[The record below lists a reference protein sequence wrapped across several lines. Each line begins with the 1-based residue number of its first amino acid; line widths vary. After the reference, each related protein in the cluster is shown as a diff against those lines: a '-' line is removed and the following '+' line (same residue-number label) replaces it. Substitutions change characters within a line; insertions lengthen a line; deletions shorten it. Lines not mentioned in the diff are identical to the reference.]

1 MKEWEKGAFFFVLSA
16 VAAVWT
22 GCSDV
27 ASAPPPGGSFDATAE
42 MTPDV
47 DAPATPDGSL
57 PDCSNPAVAIDAPLG
72 EAGDGSTC
80 SMASVW
86 SSDSATLRLTIS
98 AGMRP
103 CPVPLYYEFSPA
115 TQMLLRIGCF
125 DVAQVIRLSDAE
137 NDRLWAE
144 VSALRTTCEEDCLD
158 STRVQLAIADAGGCV
173 QRVFDGHNQ
182 AVCHDSFALP
192 PYIEHGAL
200 DFLAAQ
206 FRATADAVCNADA
219 GASNL
224 GTCVTSDGGSGR
236 VCPTIPP
243 APDGAPD
250 ADGDAAD
257 CHPRPVWS
265 EASDNFTLRR
275 SGGLPPC
282 SPSTGCGTAPEF
294 YDFSSRTKT
303 LIQAGCISGRDGR
316 RELLLSDDQVTAIV
330 AAVKAMP
337 TTCQTSCGA
346 FAPDMTLVPRDCT
359 GRPEASF
366 QSNFY
371 AGCIPSNIAPPYV
384 AFQDLDALM
393 GLMGG
398 MIESSC
404 GDQDAGAGTCNA
416 FCRQAFW

>member
-1 MKEWEKGAFFFVLSA
+1 
-16 VAAVWT
+16 
-22 GCSDV
+22 
-27 ASAPPPGGSFDATAE
+27 
-42 MTPDV
+42 
-47 DAPATPDGSL
+47 
-57 PDCSNPAVAIDAPLG
+57 
-72 EAGDGSTC
+72 
-80 SMASVW
+80 
-86 SSDSATLRLTIS
+86 
-98 AGMRP
+98 MRP
-103 CPVPLYYEFSPA
+103 CPVPVYYEFSPA
-115 TQMLLRIGCF
+115 TQRLLRIGCL

-137 NDRLWAE
+137 NDRLRAE

-173 QRVFDGHNQ
+173 QRLFEGHNH
-182 AVCHDSFALP
+182 AVCHDSFAVP

-206 FRATADAVCNADA
+206 FRVTADAVCNSDA
-219 GASNL
+219 GASDL
-224 GTCVTSDGGSGR
+224 GTCVTSDGGSDR
-236 VCPTIPP
+236 VCPTMPP
-243 APDGAPD
+243 APDATPGVTGDAASPD
-250 ADGDAAD
+250 TDGDAAA
-257 CHPRPVWS
+257 CQPQPVWS
-265 EASDNFTLRR
+265 EASETFTLRR

-303 LIQAGCISGRDGR
+303 LTQGGCISGRDGR
-316 RELLLSDDQVTAIV
+316 RELLLSDDQVAAIV
-330 AAVKAMP
+330 AAVKAMR

-346 FAPDMTLVPRDCT
+346 LAPDLTFVPRDCT
-359 GRPEASF
+359 GRAEATF

-398 MIESSC
+398 MIASSC

-416 FCRQAFW
+416 FCRQTFW